1 MKLIKRISLKF
12 GAGEGAESLSLTPS
26 GITLFV
32 GPNNSGKSLVLREI
46 EKYCATHNKSSN
58 HVLADIEFDIPTKE
72 IVLRDLESKR
82 TEPNKNENVPD
93 GSIVVH
99 RINTYQGLKQR
110 EVIPL
115 SQLSGWVESGNIGAL
130 ARYYISL
137 LTVRLDGATRTT
149 LLNPT
154 NRGDLLA
161 SPTNILSALWI
172 DSNSRK
178 KIRNL
183 TKEAFGTFF
192 TIDAL
197 NGAQLRARL
206 AKRAP
211 IDDSEEQS
219 LDQRSRDY
227 HRDSIVIT
235 EASDGVKAFTG
246 MVSTILGQDCKIP
259 LIDEPEAFLH
269 PPLAKRLGKEL
280 AETAATR
287 DACAFIATH
296 SADFLM
302 GCISGSPEVNIVR
315 LTYKGGKS
323 TARLLKHERL
333 QEIIK
338 SPLMRSTGV
347 LSALFHEGAIVCEGD
362 SDRALYQEI
371 NDRIATVEKDNY
383 SEALFINAHSKQST
397 AKIAG
402 PLREMGI
409 PAAVVV
415 DFDILKKN
423 EEFKNLLNELSIP
436 IPISAGWCQQ
446 KAQISQYC
454 VENNIDWKR
463 RGILDVED
471 SGMNI
476 SLVTLLKSLADFGIF
491 VVPNGELESWLTNIG
506 VEPTNNKKYWLLS
519 IFEVLGGDPDSDN
532 YVNPSNNDIWEFI
545 RNIASWI
552 NNPNRNGV

>member
-1 MKLIKRISLKF
+1 MKLIKKISLMF
-12 GAGEGAESLSLTPS
+12 GSGEGLEKLSLEPS

-46 EKYCATHNKSSN
+46 EKFCATHNKISN
-58 HVLADIEFDIPTKE
+58 HVLSNIEFSFPQKD
-72 IVLRDLESKR
+72 IVLKDLESKK
-82 TEPNKNENVPD
+82 TEPNKGENVPD

-99 RINTYQGLKQR
+99 RISTYPGLKPR
-110 EVIPL
+110 EIIPL
-115 SQLSGWVESGNIGAL
+115 SHVGQWVESNNIGAL
-130 ARYYISL
+130 SRYYISL

-149 LLNPT
+149 LLNPA

-161 SPTNILSALWI
+161 SPTNILSALWV
-172 DSNSRK
+172 DSQSRE

-183 TKEAFGTFF
+183 TKEAFGSFF

-197 NGAQLRARL
+197 NAAQLRARL

-211 IDDSEEQS
+211 DDEAEEQS
-219 LDQRSRDY
+219 LDLRAREY
-227 HRDSIVIT
+227 HRDSIEIT

-246 MVSTILGQDCKIP
+246 MISTILGQNCKIP

-302 GCISGSPEVNIVR
+302 GCVSGSPEVNIIR
-315 LTYKGGKS
+315 LTYKRGKP

-347 LSALFHEGAIVCEGD
+347 LSALFHEGAVVCEGD

-371 NDRIATVEKDNY
+371 NDRIASMERCNY
-383 SEALFINAHSKQST
+383 AEALFINAHSKQST
-397 AKIAG
+397 SKIAG

-409 PAAVVV
+409 PAAIIV
-415 DFDILKKN
+415 DFDVLKKN
-423 EEFKNLLNELSIP
+423 DELKIILNELNVPSTLA
-436 IPISAGWCQQ
+436 SGWCQQ
-446 KAQISQYC
+446 KALISQYC
-454 VENNIDWKR
+454 VDNDIDWKR
-463 RGILDVED
+463 RGILDVKD
-471 SGMNI
+471 HDMFL
-476 SLVTLLKSLADFGIF
+476 SLKTFLKALAGFGIF

-506 VEPTNNKKYWLLS
+506 VQPTNNKKYWLLNV
-519 IFEVLGGDPDSDN
+519 FEALGGDPECGEYIVPTN
-532 YVNPSNNDIWEFI
+532 EDIWEFI

-552 NNPNRNGV
+552 NNPSRNGL

>member
-1 MKLIKRISLKF
+1 MKLIKKISLMF
-12 GAGEGAESLSLTPS
+12 GAGDGQESLSLEPS

-46 EKYCATHNKSSN
+46 EKCCATHNKASN
-58 HVLADIEFDIPTKE
+58 HVLADIEFAMPQKDV
-72 IVLRDLESKR
+72 VLKDLESKR
-82 TEPNKNENVPD
+82 TEPNKGENVPD
-93 GSIVVH
+93 GSIVVN
-99 RINTYQGLKQR
+99 RINTYQGLKPR
-110 EVIPL
+110 EIVPL
-115 SQLSGWVESGNIGAL
+115 NQVGSWVDSNNIGAL

-149 LLNPT
+149 LLNPA

-172 DSNSRK
+172 DSKSRT

-183 TKEAFGTFF
+183 TKEAFASFF

-211 IDDSEEQS
+211 LDESEEQS

-227 HRDSIVIT
+227 HRESIEII

-246 MVSTILGQDCKIP
+246 MISTILGQNCKIP

-280 AETAATR
+280 AETASTR

-302 GCISGSPEVNIVR
+302 GCVSGSPEVNIVR
-315 LTYKGGKS
+315 LTYKGNKP
-323 TARLLKHERL
+323 TARLLKHARL

-347 LSALFHEGAIVCEGD
+347 LSALFHEGAVVCEGD

-371 NDRIATVEKDNY
+371 NDRIASIEKNNY

-397 AKIAG
+397 SKIAG

-409 PAAVVV
+409 PAAIIV

-423 EEFKNLLNELSIP
+423 DEFKILLSELSIP
-436 IPISAGWCQQ
+436 TTLASGWCQQ
-446 KAQISQYC
+446 KALISKHC
-454 VENNIDWKR
+454 SDIGIDWKR
-463 RGILDVED
+463 RGILDVID
-471 SGMNI
+471 PSMNL
-476 SLVTLLKSLADFGIF
+476 SLKTLLSALADFGIF

-519 IFEVLGGDPDSDN
+519 VFEILGGDPEHGN
-532 YVNPSNNDIWEFI
+532 YINPTNNDIWEFM
-545 RNIASWI
+545 RDIALWI
-552 NNPNRNGV
+552 NNPTRNGV